1 MVEVAVSSVY
11 RSDRL
16 LVGVRMV
23 AMLYILGSTRSGTS
37 ALRNAIAETRYRGY
51 GEGHLVPM
59 LVDMI
64 DTVRRQKQTGMG
76 HDVPGTGLHYLN
88 ADALIRHLLCGYE
101 RHLADDL
108 GCGHILDKTP
118 TIAPILA
125 APDLA
130 TYHSDAKFLYCSRRH
145 VDNAQSKLVKF
156 PEKRLEQHAE
166 EWAAC
171 HAAWVESR
179 ARLDAQGQDYLELD
193 FFDLAT
199 DCEGVA
205 ARIGAYLA
213 LDRDETDGIAR
224 YLTSQRPQ
232 AEPGRDLTRFLRL
245 SDLPWSDAQKAHFRD
260 IASPVGAMLGYG
272 FETYWEARET
282 APQGA

>member
-1 MVEVAVSSVY
+1 VEVILFSVY
-11 RSDRL
+11 GSDRL

-23 AMLYILGSTRSGTS
+23 VMLYILGSTRSGTS
-37 ALRNAIAETRYRGY
+37 ALRNAIAETRYRGF

-64 DTVRRQKQTGMG
+64 DTVRREKRTGIG
-76 HDVPGTGLHYLN
+76 HDVSGTGLHHLDP
-88 ADALIRHLLCGYE
+88 DALLRALFDGYE
-101 RHLADDL
+101 RHLADEL
-108 GCGHILDKTP
+108 ECSHILDKTP
-118 TIAPILA
+118 TVAPIRA

-130 TYHSDAKFLYCSRRH
+130 TYHGDAKFIYCARRH
-145 VDNAQSKLVKF
+145 VDNVQSKLVKF

-171 HAAWVESR
+171 HAAWVDAR

-245 SDLPWSDAQKAHFRD
+245 SDLPWSEEQKALFRT
-260 IASPVGAMLGYG
+260 IASPVGATLGYG
-272 FETYWEARET
+272 FESYWEAQKSDTFQR
-282 APQGA
+282 